1 MLWAGS
7 IAAADTGAGT
17 LVERLRL
24 DTEADESTAQHEYI
38 RLGEFLR
45 NRIPDIEELTLVF
58 GDAGVFPYVLGSR
71 FVDANG
77 LTEPYLARLFREPNG
92 PEKARKFADYVLS
105 WQPDIII
112 FAFGDADDGRWESLD
127 NDHSPFQGPTPMA
140 VFRAYRDYGVGYV
153 CTAHAYYDLHFG
165 VRQTSKYFEPA
176 SKALLEYCGQNGL
189 VLDDGLT
196 VTLDGE
202 EVHFPRLTP

>member
-1 MLWAGS
+1 M
-7 IAAADTGAGT
+7 
-17 LVERLRL
+17 
-24 DTEADESTAQHEYI
+24 
-38 RLGEFLR
+38 
-45 NRIPDIEELTLVF
+45 TLVF

-112 FAFGDADDGRWESLD
+112 FAFGEADDGRWVSMD
-127 NDHSPFQGPTPMA
+127 NDHSPFLGPTPMS

-176 SKALLEYCGQNGL
+176 SAALLEYCGQNGL
-189 VLDDGLT
+189 VLDDGLA

>member
-1 MLWAGS
+1 M
-7 IAAADTGAGT
+7 
-17 LVERLRL
+17 
-24 DTEADESTAQHEYI
+24 
-38 RLGEFLR
+38 
-45 NRIPDIEELTLVF
+45 
-58 GDAGVFPYVLGSR
+58 
-71 FVDANG
+71 DANG
-77 LTEPYLARLFREPNG
+77 LTEPYLARLFREPNRH
-92 PEKARKFADYVLS
+92 EKARKFADYVLS

-112 FAFGDADDGRWESLD
+112 VAIGETDDGRLVSRD
-127 NDHSPFQGPTPMA
+127 NNHSPFLGPTPMS

-176 SKALLEYCGQNGL
+176 SVALLEYCGQNGL
-189 VLDDGLT
+189 VFADGLT